1 MGIDDLDEKALRQ
14 GWAIVE
20 KNQGKIYDLV
30 MDMLSYSK
38 EREPAIEETD
48 INAVT
53 RDVLE
58 LVQGRAKEMSVKLDS
73 KFADL
78 PIIQA
83 DPEGLHRAILNI
95 VSNALDA
102 VEERENGQV
111 AVGTKLEV
119 DGEMV
124 LLVVV
129 DNGVGISPE
138 RLNDIFKPFVSSKGS
153 KGTGLG
159 LAVSRKILREHGGD
173 IVVQSQPGKG
183 SRFVLRLPVKS
194 PLAVDFGQTNPDM
207 PAVRPPEEE

>member
-1 MGIDDLDEKALRQ
+1 
-14 GWAIVE
+14 VH
-20 KNQGKIYDLV
+20 
-30 MDMLSYSK
+30 
-38 EREPAIEETD
+38 
-48 INAVT
+48 
-53 RDVLE
+53 
-58 LVQGRAKEMSVKLDS
+58 GRAKEISIKLDS

-111 AVGTKLEV
+111 AVGTKLEA

-183 SRFVLRLPVKS
+183 TKFILRLPVRS
-194 PLAVDFGQTNPDM
+194 PLSADAGGTSNQM
-207 PAVRPPEEE
+207 PTVRPPEPD